1 MGVSMSDKNDFG
13 GGNKNS
19 LYIPMSEIEQEFI
32 QRLIE
37 TQNFRLIVHE
47 WGYIEEPRVTFGD
60 KNLHVFFKL
69 TFDRPENP
77 MPVHYFDLELQT
89 RSGVSLSKQRMSTE
103 YGGQPILVS
112 QGLSL
117 DMVWDIAI
125 KHIDPKL
132 LKALMPGATGF
143 TSRLQDRDN
152 HEFTVF
158 GNMRL
163 NRDLQD
169 KAMAL
174 HNAEIKLKET
184 EKIIRAEARKN
195 PRNMFE
201 KVEED

>member
-1 MGVSMSDKNDFG
+1 
-13 GGNKNS
+13 
-19 LYIPMSEIEQEFI
+19 
-32 QRLIE
+32 
-37 TQNFRLIVHE
+37 
-47 WGYIEEPRVTFGD
+47 
-60 KNLHVFFKL
+60 
-69 TFDRPENP
+69 

-89 RSGVSLSKQRMSTE
+89 RSGITLSKQRMSTE
-103 YGGQPILVS
+103 YGGQPILVA

-132 LKALMPGATGF
+132 LKSLMPSVTGL

-152 HEFTVF
+152 HEFTIF

-163 NRDLQD
+163 NRDLKD
-169 KAMAL
+169 KALAL

-184 EKIIRAEARKN
+184 EKIIREEARKN

-201 KVEED
+201 DYPKK

>member
-1 MGVSMSDKNDFG
+1 MKDKNDFG

-32 QRLIE
+32 QRLVE
-37 TQNFRLIVHE
+37 TQSFRLVIHD
-47 WGYIEEPRVTFGD
+47 WGYVEEPRVTFGD

-69 TFDRPENP
+69 CFDRPENP

-89 RSGVSLSKQRMSTE
+89 RSGVTLSKQRMNTE
-103 YGGQPILVS
+103 YGGQPILVK
-112 QGLSL
+112 QGLDL

-132 LKALMPGATGF
+132 LKSLMPSVTGL

-163 NRDLQD
+163 NRDLKD
-169 KAMAL
+169 KAL
-174 HNAEIKLKET
+174 KLNQAEKNLKSVEAQ
-184 EKIIRAEARKN
+184 IRADARKN

-201 KVEED
+201 KVED